1 MNLLDID
8 VTSPATVYAA
18 VEAEARRRG
27 VGVIRSEV
35 VGLIPERGILGA
47 GAALLN
53 LPDAADHLLEAKIR
67 AAEGPT
73 LDGWLEELA
82 SSAPVPGGG
91 SAAALAG
98 AVAGALVA
106 MVARLTVGRK
116 AFAAAEARAR
126 EILAEAEALR
136 AQLRRLVDED
146 AAAYAKVSEAYK
158 IPKSTAGRSRTIDA
172 ALVGA
177 AETPIAMARGAM
189 RLIALAS
196 DIGEIG
202 NPNARSDA
210 RVAES
215 LARAALAGA
224 IENVRINVASLS
236 EPALG
241 RALLEEAEELRRRA

>member
-1 MNLLDID
+1 
-8 VTSPATVYAA
+8 
-18 VEAEARRRG
+18 
-27 VGVIRSEV
+27 
-35 VGLIPERGILGA
+35 
-47 GAALLN
+47 
-53 LPDAADHLLEAKIR
+53 
-67 AAEGPT
+67 
-73 LDGWLEELA
+73 
-82 SSAPVPGGG
+82 
-91 SAAALAG
+91 
-98 AVAGALVA
+98 

>member
-8 VTSPATVYAA
+8 VRSRGAVYAA

-35 VGLIPERGILGA
+35 VGLSPERGILGA

-53 LPDAADHLLEAKIR
+53 RPDAADHRLEAKIR
-67 AAEGPT
+67 TAEGPT
-73 LDGWLEELA
+73 LDGGLEELA

-116 AFAAAEARAR
+116 AFAATEARAR

-158 IPKSTAGRSRTIDA
+158 IPTSTAGRSRTIDA

-177 AETPIAMARGAM
+177 AAPPIATARGAM
-189 RLIALAS
+189 RLIPLAMS
-196 DIGEIG
+196 T
-202 NPNARSDA
+202 
-210 RVAES
+210 
-215 LARAALAGA
+215 
-224 IENVRINVASLS
+224 
-236 EPALG
+236 
-241 RALLEEAEELRRRA
+241 